1 MPVFFLASFC
11 FGGDI
16 SGVLCRVLMTPG
28 LWEGGRVGV
37 ELLSLSAFVLSH
49 YHNAK
54 RTERLVAQLH
64 LSKCWMACRI
74 NDHLS
79 IFPIFGHVEI
89 LPCIAPSRAKLQ

>member
-1 MPVFFLASFC
+1 MGKSLYLPVFFLAPFC

-28 LWEGGRVGV
+28 LCSGGRVGV

-54 RTERLVAQLH
+54 RTERLLGQL
-64 LSKCWMACRI
+64 LLLKCWMACRI
-74 NDHLS
+74 NYHLS
-79 IFPIFGHVEI
+79 IFLIF
-89 LPCIAPSRAKLQ
+89 